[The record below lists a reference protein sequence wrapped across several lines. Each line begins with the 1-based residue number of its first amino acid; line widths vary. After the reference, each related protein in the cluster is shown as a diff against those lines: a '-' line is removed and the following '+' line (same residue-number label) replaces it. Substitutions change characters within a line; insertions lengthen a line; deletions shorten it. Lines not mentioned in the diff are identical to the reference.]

1 MFYKK
6 RVHTDINIIIFLVVI
21 TSIFVLVPPLSTTY
35 VLRIILG
42 VPMVLFLPGYALIAA
57 LFPRKDDLGGIE
69 RLALSFGMSIA
80 VVPLLGL
87 GLNYTPHG
95 IRLNPILLTLDIFT
109 LIMCAVV
116 VKRRSVLPDSEVFS
130 VPFRAY
136 YRSVYDEVLLT
147 GRSNVDKI
155 LAVVLAI
162 SVLLSILM
170 VVYVIVNPKQG
181 EKFTEFYILGAGGM
195 IHDYPIEI
203 TLGESG
209 TVIVGISNHEYKT
222 VNYSM
227 DLLLDGEQLEME
239 EYWKVIPL
247 GHNEIMER
255 ELTFMPHMAR
265 SDMKLEFFLYNENNY
280 TEPYKD
286 LRLKISVVEEE
297 K

>member
-1 MFYKK
+1 MRKQK
-6 RVHTDINIIIFLVVI
+6 IIPVDIYIVIILVLI
-21 TSIFVLVPPLSTTY
+21 TSIFVLVPPLNTTI
-35 VLRIILG
+35 VRAILG
-42 VPMVLFLPGYALIAA
+42 IPLVLFFPGYSLIAA
-57 LFPRKDDLGGIE
+57 LFPRKDDIGGIE
-69 RLALSFGMSIA
+69 RIALSFGLSVA

-87 GLNYTPHG
+87 GLNSTSWG
-95 IRLNPILLTLDIFT
+95 IRLNSILLTLNIFT
-109 LIMCAVV
+109 LFMCIVAI
-116 VKRRSVLPDSEVFS
+116 KRRTSLPDTDVFT
-130 VPFRAY
+130 VPFKAY
-136 YRSVYDEVLLT
+136 YQSVYDEIFLT
-147 GRSNVDKI
+147 SRSSVNKI
-155 LAVVLAI
+155 LAVVLVI
-162 SVLLSILM
+162 SISLSILM

-181 EKFTEFYILGAGGM
+181 EKFTEFYILGPDGM
-195 IHDYPIEI
+195 IHDYPTEI

-222 VNYSM
+222 VIYSM

-247 GHNEIMER
+247 GHNETMER

-265 SDMKLEFFLYNENNY
+265 TDMKLEFFLYNENNY